1 MAIIYNTNY
10 THNPNAYLTLG
21 VERAA
26 KALLGDDQVVVADNH
41 DLGALA
47 AAGEHSTLIC
57 IDGQRINIPL
67 LQRMR
72 PAFKT
77 MILWTFED
85 PFMKDFNAAN
95 AGLFDYVFTN
105 DPSCVEAYGSKGH
118 YLPLAA
124 SLSLHDRLI
133 KPADQLDYDIFFA
146 GTMWPNRVET
156 LRHVIAA
163 FPNARLKLICPG
175 NEYLPPLPSDLAELA
190 IQRPVSHEAFVDFAN
205 ASAVTL
211 TMFRDYASHG
221 DTSQATAPGP
231 RFYELGLAGTAQV
244 IEAPEA
250 MDSKYFDDVKGIA
263 LARHVGG
270 VIAAIDSF
278 LTNPTLRKRA
288 AQAAKKSVLDKH
300 LYENRLRT
308 MMDVTGA
315 DFGRRKA
322 PPVPTVAQ
330 RRLRVLMCTHST
342 KYEAAWGGVEVYQET
357 LCSLLGREIDFYYW
371 LRRGGHCRLITSD
384 GEEVERFDVPEVG
397 WTDAMC
403 DGPEEMA
410 FSNVLSHYNM
420 DVVHFQHLGHH
431 ALSLPIIAKAC
442 GAGVV
447 FSAHDFWLISSRYN
461 LLDQSFRY
469 DEELTKSVVAYD
481 IILKNAENV
490 EYGGEQTRRAFV
502 ATMLHSVDAL
512 LFGTEHSYNLI
523 SEIYPIVKQK
533 KCAIMGIPSPESTL
547 PVARKDYK
555 PLDGKPLSVAIVG
568 NFLRTKG
575 ADTILN
581 LIEIAHPDNFHFHIF
596 GAVHPEYK
604 QVLAD
609 LNRPNVTVHGQ
620 YSMGNTD
627 ALKVADVALNLS
639 IWPETYCISL
649 SEAWQNG
656 LLPIVTDVGALHDRV
671 EDEVNGFKVPINS
684 PSMVLER
691 LELLRASEPLRK
703 QMMANIS
710 PALWT
715 DGAEYGR
722 QLRDIYYEAAPFT
735 RLGFSEMQIDAGQ
748 VHLLPHASWR
758 HQAPPRHIFDPP
770 TTRDLSVELPEPVSD
785 WFAIQDAEYY
795 IDDIC
800 HHVFAESELVDFEGA
815 YEFHIRG
822 WHMVPRVSAS
832 GTLYTVLIGDK
843 NQPVIFLP
851 CIRESRP
858 DVLTI
863 YPDAPRRSGFAGQ
876 VALRGK
882 WCEGTFRV
890 ALINVINGRGSFALT
905 PFQIQV
911 DEGKIKHILYAQP
924 SNLRVMAD
932 FRRVAHQDGQIRG
945 VKLTQP
951 GTQALQVYNAGDLEY
966 YIDECSGLIG
976 NPPREINKNGFYLS
990 GWAFLHN
997 IRAAGK
1003 LFVACVAEQSDEI
1016 FYFGTERCVR
1026 SDVSG
1031 VFSDAPLCVGFEADI
1046 VFKSGFPKILT
1057 GDYRIC
1063 LVNTVNDQI
1072 GIRPLDFVVSLDGNS
1087 VKDVVNREVS
1097 PQVAE
1102 HVRTMLRAT
1111 LQQTAELVSA

>member
-10 THNPNAYLTLG
+10 THNPNSYLTLA

-26 KALLGDDQVVVADNH
+26 KAILGADQVVVADNH
-41 DLGALA
+41 TLAALA
-47 AAGEHSTLIC
+47 ARGEHETLLC
-57 IDGQRINIPL
+57 IDAQRINLPL
-67 LQRMR
+67 LQRVR

-77 MILWTFED
+77 LILWTFED
-85 PFMKDFNAAN
+85 PFMKDFNVGN
-95 AGLFDYVFTN
+95 ASVFDYVFTN
-105 DPSCVEAYGSKGH
+105 DPSCAESYGAKGH

-124 SLSLHDRLI
+124 SLTLHERRI
-133 KPADQLDYDIFFA
+133 KPVEELDYDIFFA

-156 LRHVIAA
+156 LRHIITA
-163 FPNARLKLICPG
+163 FPQARLKLICPG

-190 IQRPVSHEAFVDFAN
+190 IQRPVSHEAFIDFAN
-205 ASAVTL
+205 ASTVTL

-250 MDSKYFDDVKGIA
+250 MASTYFDNVKGIA

-278 LTNPTLRKRA
+278 LTNPSLRHRA
-288 AQAAKKSVLDKH
+288 AQAAQKSIKASH
-300 LYENRLRT
+300 LYEHRLREIIEK
-308 MMDVTGA
+308 TGA
-315 DFGRRKA
+315 EFSRRTA
-322 PPVPTVAQ
+322 PPPVAPA

-357 LCSLLGREIDFYYW
+357 LCSLLGRDVDFYYW
-371 LRRGGHCRLITSD
+371 VRRGNQCRLLTAD
-384 GEEVERFDVPEVG
+384 GEEIERFEVPEVG

-403 DGPEEMA
+403 DAPEEVA
-410 FSNVLSHYNM
+410 FSNAISHYNF
-420 DVVHFQHLGHH
+420 DIVHFQHLGHH
-431 ALSLPIIAKAC
+431 ALSLLRIAKAC
-442 GAGVV
+442 GVGVV

-469 DEELTKSVVAYD
+469 DEEQAKSVVAYD

-502 ATMLHSVDAL
+502 ATMLHSVDAF
-512 LFGTEHSYNLI
+512 LFGTEHSYTLT
-523 SEIYPIVKQK
+523 SEVYPILKQK
-533 KCAIMGIPSPESTL
+533 NCAVLGIPSPESTL
-547 PVARKDYK
+547 PVARKAYE
-555 PLDGKPLSVAIVG
+555 PLEGRKLGVAIVG

-581 LIEIAHPDNFHFHIF
+581 LIEIAHPEHFQFHIF

-604 QVLAD
+604 QVLEN
-609 LNRPNVTVHGQ
+609 LKCPNVTLHGQ
-620 YSMGNTD
+620 YSMGNIES
-627 ALKVADVALNLS
+627 LKVADVALNLS

-656 LLPIVTDVGALHDRV
+656 LIPIVTDVGALHDRV
-671 EDEVNGFKVPINS
+671 TDGVNGFVVPLNN
-684 PSMVLER
+684 PSVVLAR
-691 LELLRASEPLRK
+691 LELLRSSETLRK
-703 QMMANIS
+703 TMMDAIS
-710 PALWT
+710 PVLWA
-715 DGAEYGR
+715 DGQVYAQKLLE
-722 QLRDIYYEAAPFT
+722 IYQNVAPFK

-770 TTRDLSVELPEPVSD
+770 TTRDIAVELPEAVSD

-800 HHVFAESELVDFEGA
+800 HLVFAEKSIADFNEA

-832 GTLYTVLIGDK
+832 GNLYTVLLGEPD
-843 NQPVIFLP
+843 QPVIFLP

-858 DVLTI
+858 DVMSL

-876 VALRGK
+876 AALRGK
-882 WCEGTFRV
+882 WCEGRFRIGLV
-890 ALINVINGRGSFALT
+890 NIISGRGSFALT
-905 PFQIQV
+905 PFQIKV
-911 DEGKIKHILYAQP
+911 EGGKIIEIMQLMP
-924 SNLRVMAD
+924 SAMRVMSD
-932 FRRVAHQDGQIRG
+932 FKRVAHQDGQLRG
-945 VKLTQP
+945 VKQP
-951 GTQALQVYNAGDLEY
+951 KASRNPLEIYQEGDLEY
-966 YIDECSGLIG
+966 YIDACSGLIG
-976 NPPREINKNGFYLS
+976 DPAPEITPTGFYLK

-997 IRAAGK
+997 LRAAGK
-1003 LFVACVAEQSDEI
+1003 LFVACVAESEPEI
-1016 FYFGTERCVR
+1016 FFFGTERSVR

-1031 VFSDAPLCVGFEADI
+1031 FFADAPLCVGFEADI
-1046 VFKSGFPKILT
+1046 TFKSGFPKIMK
-1057 GDYRIC
+1057 GNYRIC
-1063 LVNTVNDQI
+1063 LVNTVKGYI
-1072 GIRPLDFVVSLDGNS
+1072 GIRPLDIVVVLENNRVQS
-1087 VKDVVNREVS
+1087 VENHDVS
-1097 PQVAE
+1097 QGVAE
-1102 HVRTMLRAT
+1102 HVEAMLRQS
-1111 LQQTAELVSA
+1111 LVEKHAELAG

>member
-10 THNPNAYLTLG
+10 THNPNSYLTLA

-26 KALLGDDQVVVADNH
+26 RAILGDDQVVVADNH
-41 DLGALA
+41 DLGELA
-47 AAGEHSTLIC
+47 AKGEHQTLIC
-57 IDGQRINIPL
+57 IDAQRINVPL

-105 DPSCVEAYGSKGH
+105 DPSCADAYGHKGH

-124 SLSLHDRLI
+124 SPSLHDRKI
-133 KPADQLDYDIFFA
+133 KTLEELDYDIFFA

-163 FPNARLKLICPG
+163 FPQARLKLICPG

-250 MDSKYFDDVKGIA
+250 MDSKYFDDVKGVA

-270 VIAAIDSF
+270 VIAAIDGF
-278 LTNPTLRKRA
+278 LNNPSLRRRA
-288 AQAAKKSVLDKH
+288 AQAAKKSVQEKH
-300 LYENRLRT
+300 LYEHRMRR
-308 MMDVTGA
+308 MMDITGA
-315 DFGRRKA
+315 DFGRRAA
-322 PPVPTVAQ
+322 PAPVDAK

-357 LCSLLGREIDFYYW
+357 LCNLLGREVDFYYW
-371 LRRGGHCRLITSD
+371 LRRGNHCRLLTAD

-410 FSNVLSHYNM
+410 FSNVISHYNM

-469 DEELTKSVVAYD
+469 DEDLVKSVVAYD
-481 IILKNAENV
+481 IILRNAENV

-502 ATMLHSVDAL
+502 ALMLHSVDAL

-523 SEIYPIVKQK
+523 SEIYPIVKEK

-547 PVARKDYK
+547 PVARKDYA
-555 PLDGKPLSVAIVG
+555 PLDGRKLGVAIVG

-581 LIEIAHPDNFHFHIF
+581 LIEIAHPDHFQFHIF

-620 YSMGNTD
+620 YSMGDID

-671 EDEVNGFKVPINS
+671 EDGVNGFKVPINS
-684 PSMVLER
+684 PSVVLAR
-691 LELLRASEPLRK
+691 LELLLASEPLRRK
-703 QMMANIS
+703 MMSNIT
-710 PALWT
+710 PELWT
-715 DGAEYGR
+715 DGQAYGQ
-722 QLRDIYYEAAPFT
+722 QLFEIYKEAAPYT

-770 TTRDLSVELPEPVSD
+770 TVRDVAVELPEPVSD

-800 HHVFAESELVDFEGA
+800 HHVFAESELSDFNEA

-832 GTLYTVLIGDK
+832 GNLYTVLIGGND
-843 NQPVIFLP
+843 QPVIFLP

-858 DVLTI
+858 DVLSI

-890 ALINVINGRGSFALT
+890 GLINVINGRGSFALT
-905 PFQIQV
+905 PFQIKV
-911 DEGKIKHILYAQP
+911 DGGKIVEILQSKV
-924 SNLRVMAD
+924 SNLRVMSD
-932 FRRVAHQDGQIRG
+932 FRRIAHQDGQLRG
-945 VKLTQP
+945 VKLM
-951 GTQALQVYNAGDLEY
+951 QAGKRALEVYQGGDLEY
-966 YIDECSGLIG
+966 YIDECTGLIG
-976 NPPREINKNGFYLS
+976 NPPREVNKTSLYLR

-997 IRAAGK
+997 LRAAGQ
-1003 LFVACVAEQSDEI
+1003 LFVACVAEAEDEI
-1016 FYFGTERCVR
+1016 FFFGTERAVR

-1046 VFKSGFPKILT
+1046 TFKSGFPRALK

-1063 LVNTVNDQI
+1063 LVNTVNDHI
-1072 GIRPLDFVVSLDGNS
+1072 GIRPLDVVVTLENS
-1087 VKDVVNREVS
+1087 TVKTIENREVS
-1097 PQVAE
+1097 PKVAE
-1102 HVRTMLRAT
+1102 HITAMLKDSLKKAI
-1111 LQQTAELVSA
+1111 TA